1 MMCQCRSTAI
11 FLIFLLYFLIF
22 LLYFYFT
29 YKKNKRN
36 CNKSNLQLAQKANPH
51 PTFKYFDTSQQN
63 QLATRNERFFLPRWW
78 RRSSLLGSKKGD
90 DTFNKSTWIWSGSDR
105 ILCLCDSRIS
115 CYSREQIVQKA
126 NIRWKKMKK
135 EKESKF
141 TATAATAPKIRG
153 KLSMHFSAHDEM
165 CSFRQTLFAQV
176 I

>member
-1 MMCQCRSTAI
+1 MLSH
-11 FLIFLLYFLIF
+11 L
-22 LLYFYFT
+22 
-29 YKKNKRN
+29 KKNKRN
-36 CNKSNLQLAQKANPH
+36 CNKSNLQLAKKANPH

-126 NIRWKKMKK
+126 NIWWKKMKK
-135 EKESKF
+135 RERKQIYRYCCYCSKDKRE
-141 TATAATAPKIRG
+141 AVNA
-153 KLSMHFSAHDEM
+153 FSAHDEM

-176 I
+176 IRRWL